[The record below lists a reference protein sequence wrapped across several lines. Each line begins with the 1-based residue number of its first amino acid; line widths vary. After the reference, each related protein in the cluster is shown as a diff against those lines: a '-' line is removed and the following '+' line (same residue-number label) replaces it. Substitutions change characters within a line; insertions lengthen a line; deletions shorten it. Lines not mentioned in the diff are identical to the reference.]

1 MVHPTQ
7 QTIRPGNPTHPICL
21 VSKHFRAVAAA
32 VTLALGS
39 PAFAA
44 SATAN
49 FDVNIQVLATCAISA
64 SNLTF
69 SSITTG
75 TTSNNDATSS
85 LTVNCSTGTPY
96 SISLDNGT
104 NYSVGRRM
112 SSGSSFINY
121 YLYSDSGRSA
131 QWNSTT
137 TKSGTGNGSDQR
149 HDVFGRVPSGQSI
162 AYTGSYGDTVIAT
175 ITY

>member
-7 QTIRPGNPTHPICL
+7 PTIRSGNPSHSIFLT
-21 VSKHFRAVAAA
+21 SKHVRAAA
-32 VTLALGS
+32 AAITLALGS

-49 FDVNIQVLATCAISA
+49 FDVSIQVLATCAISA

-104 NYSVGRRM
+104 NYSGGRRM
-112 SSGSSFINY
+112 AGANSYINY

-131 QWNSTT
+131 QWNSTL
-137 TKSGTGNGSDQR
+137 TKVGTGNGSDQN
-149 HDVFGRVPSGQSI
+149 HDVFARIPSGMAVPYVGTYS
-162 AYTGSYGDTVIAT
+162 DTVIAT